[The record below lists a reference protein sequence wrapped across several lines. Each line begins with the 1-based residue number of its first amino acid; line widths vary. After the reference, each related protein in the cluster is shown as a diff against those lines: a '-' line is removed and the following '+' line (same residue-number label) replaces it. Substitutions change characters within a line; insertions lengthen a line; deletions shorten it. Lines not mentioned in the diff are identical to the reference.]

1 MQFITDELWRL
12 FQHNSVNNVLIF
24 LRQIGLSY
32 CCYDSLKCALDF
44 LDSRSSLA
52 AKCLLKIPLLW
63 TIPYKVHSLGNKNIC
78 GICIWKEKK
87 KKNLSSF
94 FFLDAKRKYRKESW
108 KEVEISSFLF
118 IDKLY
123 IMMILDDRYTLTLFC
138 ILYFESVTMLQKGK
152 SKRTIKNKMHE
163 ISHLNLLKRIYPWT
177 L

>member
-1 MQFITDELWRL
+1 MIAW
-12 FQHNSVNNVLIF
+12 NVLLISLIPEVLWQQNVCWKF
-24 LRQIGLSY
+24 P
-32 CCYDSLKCALDF
+32 CCEQSHIK
-44 LDSRSSLA
+44 STR
-52 AKCLLKIPLLW
+52 
-63 TIPYKVHSLGNKNIC
+63 LGIRISVVFVFERK
-78 GICIWKEKK
+78 KK